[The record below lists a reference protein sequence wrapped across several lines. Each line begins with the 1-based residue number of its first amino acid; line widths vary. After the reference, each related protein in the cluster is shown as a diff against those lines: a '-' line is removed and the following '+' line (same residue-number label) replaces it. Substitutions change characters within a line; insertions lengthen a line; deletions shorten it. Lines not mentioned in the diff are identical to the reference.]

1 MGLYSSWLLINNGL
15 LICYGWVHE
24 PTSAGSSLG
33 KVVNYPISFSTKVS
47 SVIVTPVRYDTKW
60 LYDFWY
66 CYAVFKGV
74 VNCFHI
80 NLHGLNSGQY
90 IDGFSWFAIG
100 Y

>member
-47 SVIVTPVRYDTKW
+47 SVIVTPVRYDTNGCMTFGIVM
-60 LYDFWY
+60 LYLKELLI
-66 CYAVFKGV
+66 VFISIYMV
-74 VNCFHI
+74 
-80 NLHGLNSGQY
+80 
-90 IDGFSWFAIG
+90 
-100 Y
+100 